1 MTAGHTAGAATVLL
15 LNEHNV
21 HLQEHAH
28 TDLCISRLDDLV
40 DILERGFVGVRGEMC
55 LEGNKIDVTKIGSRV

>member
-15 LNEHNV
+15 LNERNS

-28 TDLCISRLDDLV
+28 TDLCVSRLDDLI
-40 DILERGFVGVRGEMC
+40 DILEKGFVGERA
-55 LEGNKIDVTKIGSRV
+55 NDTRVE